1 MTQVASRRSPLA
13 VLPPRLQIPLPHV
26 ATWWAVFGLGLG
38 LMVLGVFT
46 PRWVAEVGGGCVGLA
61 LTWALAAR
69 TGGPKLLVSGLAGA
83 VALLA
88 IASDLDPLRTGASIA
103 TAAIASILGVVL
115 TRPATTVFGALRETS
130 LALVVPVIGGFAAL
144 AFAPRYESFARY
156 KWSVGAIA
164 TVGLFWLVFRL
175 GSGLHGLG
183 RRGVV
188 IVIGGAV
195 ALALV
200 LAYAEFLRTYGS
212 HDVVNWLQARTQWM
226 RAHLGAYPRPMMALI
241 GIPALMLGVHMRS
254 RRGQGWWVSAYGV
267 AATATIAAT
276 VNNPDVGLRESGL
289 ELVYSLVVGVLLGAL
304 LIRVDLMLS
313 AVGGPRRSSGRRVAD
328 IDPEIAGVRSEPARN
343 QPLL

>member
-1 MTQVASRRSPLA
+1 MSA
-13 VLPPRLQIPLPHV
+13 LPPRLQIPMSEM
-26 ATWWAVFGLGLG
+26 AAWWAVFSVGIALMALGI
-38 LMVLGVFT
+38 FT
-46 PRWVAEVGGGCVGLA
+46 PRVVAELGGACVGLA
-61 LTWALAAR
+61 LIWALAAR
-69 TGGPKLLVSGLAGA
+69 TGGPKLLVTGLAGA
-83 VALLA
+83 VALVA
-88 IASDLDPLRTGASIA
+88 IASDVAALRTGASIT
-103 TAAIASILGVVL
+103 TAVVASILGVVL
-115 TRPATTVFGALRETS
+115 TRPATTLFGALKETT

-144 AFAPRYESFARY
+144 GFAPRFESFARY
-156 KWSVGAIA
+156 KWGVGAIA
-164 TVGLFWLVFRL
+164 AVGLFWLVFRL

-200 LAYAEFLRTYGS
+200 LAYAEFLRSYGS
-212 HDVVNWLQARTQWM
+212 HEVVDWMQTRTQWM

-276 VNNPDVGLRESGL
+276 INNPDVGLRESGL
-289 ELVYSLVVGVLLGAL
+289 ELVYSLIVGVLIGAV
-304 LIRVDLMLS
+304 LIRADLALS
-313 AVGGPRRSSGRRVAD
+313 SAGGRRSSGRRVAD
-328 IDPEIAGVRSEPARN
+328 IEPETAGVRVEPARN